1 MGNEQGQIETA
12 VVVKEARP
20 FTGFFLGLLF
30 GVALA
35 VILQQAGVWP
45 LDRLL
50 LFGAAG
56 IFSLIGILIAGA
68 GRAKVGPFSSILP
81 LLLSVGLIGV
91 GATGLT
97 TLSEMGELNGGCTV
111 QATSSLDETVVTDTS
126 RQDPFVVDPEGS
138 LSWVATSPGPITDH
152 LWNIYVDVGGFSVRI
167 AGNDEPEPNTDGD
180 QENVG
185 DVADVSAYVR
195 EVSDFTGVELRG
207 VFEVAGDIEGGGG
220 ACDGFGFVR
229 LEADPLTTIISQ
241 IAAGVALLALIGLGA
256 IAFNRTREAEVVVDE
271 EMLDAHP
278 YAEVPAASAGAAAVE
293 PEADAGAPG
302 VEPEADAGPPGV
314 EPEEDLG
321 PEPATGAHERPD
333 ERPDDVPDDD
343 PGPNP
348 RDDM

>member
-81 LLLSVGLIGV
+81 LLLAVGLIGI

-97 TLSEMGELNGGCTV
+97 TLNETGELNGGCTV

-126 RQDPFVVDPEGS
+126 RQDPFVIDPEGS

-256 IAFNRTREAEVVVDE
+256 IAFNRTREA
-271 EMLDAHP
+271 
-278 YAEVPAASAGAAAVE
+278 
-293 PEADAGAPG
+293 
-302 VEPEADAGPPGV
+302 
-314 EPEEDLG
+314 
-321 PEPATGAHERPD
+321 
-333 ERPDDVPDDD
+333 
-343 PGPNP
+343 
-348 RDDM
+348 